1 MQKVFETV
9 EHDILLA
16 RIEDYDIRVIAN
28 EWFKSHLFDRK
39 QFISIN
45 GHVSNKAS
53 IKYGVRQGS
62 VPGPLLFLIY
72 ITDLNLVI
80 KFCKIL
86 HDFADDANPVHFN
99 KSINKFNKHIKID
112 MKNLINCINANKISL
127 NVKKTELVISKHKN
141 KKLECPLKIKL
152 SRKRLYFSKS
162 VKYLCVKID

>member
-72 ITDLNLVI
+72 ITDLNLV
-80 KFCKIL
+80 L
-86 HDFADDANPVHFN
+86 
-99 KSINKFNKHIKID
+99 
-112 MKNLINCINANKISL
+112 
-127 NVKKTELVISKHKN
+127 
-141 KKLECPLKIKL
+141 
-152 SRKRLYFSKS
+152 
-162 VKYLCVKID
+162 